1 MLTLS
6 SVGEYIAK
14 RRKSQGLSQTI
25 LAQRAGIGRTT
36 LDALENGRMG
46 ELGFSKITK
55 VLAALGVELSIQE
68 RSARRPTLDDLMRE
82 ENDDQGLDR
91 RH

>member
-6 SVGEYIAK
+6 SLGERIADH
-14 RRKSQGLSQTI
+14 RKSKGLSQTV
-25 LAQRAGIGRTT
+25 LAQRAEIGRTT
-36 LDALENGRMG
+36 LDALENGRSG

-55 VLAALGVELSIQE
+55 LLVALGLELSIQE
-68 RSARRPTLDDLMRE
+68 RSARRPTFEDLMRE
-82 ENDDQGLDR
+82 GDNDQSLDR